1 MRNVQDVVQK
11 PLSRRLMPLVYALAG
26 IMALVLALTWGALQ
40 VQVTLAGFLNGES
53 IWSKAQKQAVIDLDN
68 YAADGRAQSLES
80 FRRNYDVLRS
90 DRAARDAID
99 TGKFDHQQVTNDFLR
114 GSVIPEAIPGMI
126 FMLQYGS
133 DTPYMNEA
141 LRAWRSVDKPI
152 EELSAIAD
160 ELQHGYQGGGVAV
173 AEVDR
178 QRGRIN
184 ELSSFIEPRA
194 NRFSLEIA
202 HGAAWL
208 GRVLFIGVLL
218 AALFASLLWL
228 RMARRVLVNIRG
240 TEERYRL
247 LFDSAGDA
255 IVMVDEHSGRILD
268 VNRTAAQWT
277 GRSMGDLVGSSFAD
291 LFVPG
296 SARLVGASVISAL
309 RGADGKGRPVETQSS
324 LATWGERS
332 VRQAIIRDI
341 SERMAMEQ
349 ERRVAAEAL
358 ASVVE
363 GVMIADAKRL
373 VITVNAA
380 HSRITGY
387 SAQAMHNRPFDAT
400 RCLPNG
406 QPLPESVWKDIEG
419 GGSWVG
425 EVQSRRRD
433 GSSYPEWLSISAIRD
448 TDGLVQHYVAV
459 FTDITATK
467 ADRQRLEYLATH
479 DPLTGL
485 ANRDE
490 FQRHCARAIDIATR
504 QHGAAVVLFV
514 DLDAFKVVN
523 DSYSHAIGDHLLVK
537 VAERIRGEL
546 GEGDVAGRIG
556 GDEFTV
562 LLTGLRTREEAAPF
576 ANRLLARLAEPL
588 QVVDYEIVLSASIG
602 IAGYPLDGSNP
613 ITLITHAD
621 AAMYAAKTEERN
633 AYRFYT
639 PLMLADARKRL
650 LLGADLRLALAR
662 GEFYLVYQPSIDL
675 RTGRI
680 IGAEALLRWRHPDR
694 GELMPDEF
702 IPLAESLGLI
712 RRIDAWVMQA
722 VCNQIRAW
730 EQQRLAP
737 IRIAFNVS
745 AGSFGHASFAEAARQ
760 ALHASGITAARL
772 LIEIT
777 ESTILRQSEE
787 TEHTMR
793 TLRSL
798 GIGIA
803 IDDFGTGYSS
813 LAYLKLASIEYL
825 KIDRSFVT
833 GLPDESNDVAIVEAI
848 LAIAKSLGMGTIAEG
863 IETQEQHD
871 FLLRAGCLEGQ
882 GYLYSRPVVPA
893 EIERMLSPQARTSPR
908 LHLVPPKK

>member
-1 MRNVQDVVQK
+1 MRNVQDEVQK
-11 PLSRRLMPLVYALAG
+11 PLSRRLMPLVYVLAC

-53 IWSKAQKQAVIDLDN
+53 IWSKAQKQSVIDLDN
-68 YAADGRAQSLES
+68 YAVEGSPASLES
-80 FRRNYDVLRS
+80 FRRNYDVLKA
-90 DRAARDAID
+90 DRWARDAIFS
-99 TGKFDHQQVTNDFLR
+99 GRFDHQQVTNAFLR

-126 FMLQYGS
+126 FMFQYVS
-133 DTPYMNEA
+133 DAPYMKEA
-141 LRAWRSVDKPI
+141 LQAWRSVDRPL
-152 EELSAIAD
+152 EELETIAN
-160 ELQHGYQGGGVAV
+160 ELERSYAKGALPPEEVA
-173 AEVDR
+173 R
-178 QRGRIN
+178 QRSRIN
-184 ELSSFIEPRA
+184 DLSMFIEPRA

-208 GRVLFIGVLL
+208 GRVLFISVMAAACL
-218 AALFASLLWL
+218 ALLLWL
-228 RMARRVLVNIRG
+228 RMAKRVLANIRG

-247 LFDSAGDA
+247 LFDSAADA

-268 VNRTAAQWT
+268 VNRTASVWT
-277 GRSMGDLVGSSFAD
+277 GRAMSDLIGSSFAD
-291 LFVPG
+291 LFMPG
-296 SARLVGASVISAL
+296 SARLVGASVISTL
-309 RGADGKGRPVETQSS
+309 RGGDGRDRPVETQSS

-349 ERRVAAEAL
+349 ERRIASEAL

-363 GVMIADAKRL
+363 GVIIADAKRV

-387 SAQAMHNRPFDAT
+387 SAQAMHNKPFDAT

-406 QPLPESVWKDIEG
+406 QPLPETIWKDIEG

-433 GSSYPEWLSISAIRD
+433 GSTYPEWLSISAIRD
-448 TDGLVQHYVAV
+448 TDGQVQHYVAV

-490 FQRHCARAIDIATR
+490 FQRHCARAIDVATR

-537 VAERIRGEL
+537 VAERIRAEL

-576 ANRLLARLAEPL
+576 ANRLLARLSEPL

-662 GEFYLVYQPSIDL
+662 GEFYLVYQPSVDL

-694 GELMPDEF
+694 GDLMPDEF

-712 RRIDAWVMQA
+712 RRIDVWVMQA

-730 EQQRLAP
+730 EQQRLPP

-745 AGSFGHASFAEAARQ
+745 AGSFGHASFA
-760 ALHASGITAARL
+760 
-772 LIEIT
+772 
-777 ESTILRQSEE
+777 
-787 TEHTMR
+787 
-793 TLRSL
+793 
-798 GIGIA
+798 
-803 IDDFGTGYSS
+803 
-813 LAYLKLASIEYL
+813 
-825 KIDRSFVT
+825 
-833 GLPDESNDVAIVEAI
+833 
-848 LAIAKSLGMGTIAEG
+848 
-863 IETQEQHD
+863 
-871 FLLRAGCLEGQ
+871 
-882 GYLYSRPVVPA
+882 
-893 EIERMLSPQARTSPR
+893 
-908 LHLVPPKK
+908 